1 MFIYVI
7 LEGGVI
13 DDIKYLI
20 VYVVFDIGIV
30 FFNLQSKMYFFIDL
44 FMFVKSYFLGGFFFF
59 FYIYVKSK
67 NV

>member
-30 FFNLQSKMYFFIDL
+30 FFNL
-44 FMFVKSYFLGGFFFF
+44 
-59 FYIYVKSK
+59 
-67 NV
+67 